1 MMEEIVKELRR
12 MVPFKDTTVEGDL
25 VLIAIEEPKSVV
37 YAIITDISRDES
49 KKSEWWL
56 VTMQILSV
64 PPQQVTW
71 TLREP
76 QFTGAEIFTMGD
88 EGRFIQAVN
97 LPSSGP
103 VGTVPPKPAKKSLK
117 SITKKEKISPL
128 RRIK

>member
-12 MVPFKDTTVEGDL
+12 IVSFKDTTVAGDL

-37 YAIITDISRDES
+37 YAIVSEIIRDDS
-49 KKSEWWL
+49 KKEEWWL

-71 TLREP
+71 TLREA

-97 LPSSGP
+97 LHNSGP
-103 VGTVPPKPAKKSLK
+103 VGSVPPKPAKKRPK
-117 SITKKEKISPL
+117 SIAKKDKISPL